1 MPMDKAAVF
10 TLIALAYTVD
20 AIGQRVPFTQST
32 TGDPE
37 PAETTR
43 EVYARRID
51 SVTRTEWATA
61 GQMGFQAEYRVTM
74 FLHDYNGE
82 GIAELDGKR
91 YAVYRTY
98 HSAPDE
104 IELYLGERAGTK

>member
-1 MPMDKAAVF
+1 MDKAATI
-10 TLIALAYTVD
+10 TLIATTFTTD
-20 AIGQRVPFTQST
+20 AIGQRVPSEP
-32 TGDPE
+32 TGL
-37 PAETTR
+37 TR
-43 EVYARRID
+43 EVYARKIE
-51 SVTRTEWATA
+51 SITRTEWATA

-74 FLHDYNGE
+74 FLYDYEGE
-82 GIAELDGKR
+82 GIAEVDGKR